1 MLGSV
6 PDDEIV
12 IVADMEAGIGSL
24 TRLDESAID
33 VTLVVVEPTP
43 RSIDVARRGVH
54 VADERG
60 QGRIVIVANKITGDA
75 DRRRVIDAFG
85 DRPIV
90 FVPEDPAID
99 AADRRGTSPSDDA
112 PDAPAV
118 VAIERIIEMLHLPAP
133 ARH

>member
-6 PDDEIV
+6 PDDQLV

-24 TRLDESAID
+24 SRLDESAID

-43 RSIDVARRGVH
+43 RSIDVAQRGIH

-60 QGRIVIVANKITGDA
+60 QGRIVIVANKIASDA
-75 DRRRVIDAFG
+75 DRLRITDAFG
-85 DRPIV
+85 DRPTV
-90 FVPEDPAID
+90 FIPEDPAID

-112 PDAPAV
+112 PDSPGV
-118 VAIERIIEMLHLPAP
+118 QAIEGIIDMLELPTP
-133 ARH
+133 VRG